1 MATDRLGKA
10 SVLVTILLGLNT
22 LYEGYVSRKR
32 NRELDEK
39 DRKIRELEDKLKK
52 HEEGKKK

>member
-1 MATDRLGKA
+1 MATTDRLGKA

-22 LYEGYVSRKR
+22 LYEGHVNRRR

-39 DRKIRELEDKLKK
+39 DRKIRDLEDRLKK
-52 HEEGKKK
+52 LEREKK